1 MKNTDNYRKNSGLNF
16 IEVKKNNRSTVLE
29 ILHSLAPISRAD
41 IANLSGLTRT
51 TVTNIINE
59 LIKVNFIEEVGS
71 KSTKSG
77 RKKTLLKIRKE
88 AFKIIGINISRSNIK
103 VGLYDIEA
111 NLLYSSSKEFS
122 SDIPKKNPIKD
133 LTNVIDNV
141 IKNAEVSLDELN
153 GFGIG
158 IPAPIEFSTGK
169 IIATPSY
176 FEAWKDVN
184 LKNSLEKKYGIKTW
198 IDNDANVGALGE
210 KWFGQGKHYK
220 DYIFVVSDIGFGSG
234 IVLNGKLHRGDFSM
248 AGEIGH
254 TILSHDNNRDYLEN
268 KSGFKNI
275 INILKDRDENC
286 GIEYI
291 LNKINVEKDPEFVK
305 YAKEIS
311 RYAGMAILNLI
322 SIIDPQAVIIGGNLK
337 NISKIA
343 HKEINDILDKNL
355 FGPKRSQILFSN
367 KKEDMVLKGSAAL
380 VLERVIS
387 DPYSYILMH

>member
-1 MKNTDNYRKNSGLNF
+1 M
-16 IEVKKNNRSTVLE
+16 
-29 ILHSLAPISRAD
+29 
-41 IANLSGLTRT
+41 
-51 TVTNIINE
+51 
-59 LIKVNFIEEVGS
+59 
-71 KSTKSG
+71 
-77 RKKTLLKIRKE
+77 LLKIRKE

-133 LTNVIDNV
+133 LTTVIDNV
-141 IKNAEVSLDELN
+141 IKNADVSLEEIN
-153 GFGIG
+153 GIGIG

-254 TILSHDNNRDYLEN
+254 TILGYKKNKDYLEN
-268 KSGFKNI
+268 KSGFKHI
-275 INILKDRDENC
+275 INILKDRNENC

>member
-29 ILHSLAPISRAD
+29 ILHSLAPISRSD

-77 RKKTLLKIRKE
+77 RKKMLLKIRKE

-133 LTNVIDNV
+133 LTTVIDNV
-141 IKNAEVSLDELN
+141 IKNADVSLEEIN
-153 GFGIG
+153 GIGIG

-254 TILSHDNNRDYLEN
+254 TILGYKKNKDYLEN
-268 KSGFKNI
+268 KSGFKHI
-275 INILKDRDENC
+275 INILKDRNENC

>member
-1 MKNTDNYRKNSGLNF
+1 MKNIDNYRKNSGLNF

-41 IANLSGLTRT
+41 IASLSGLTRT

-59 LIKVNFIEEVGS
+59 LINVDFIEEVGS

-77 RKKTLLKIRKE
+77 RKKTLLKIKKD

-103 VGLYDIEA
+103 VGLYDTES

-122 SDIPKKNPIKD
+122 SDVANNNSIKI
-133 LTNVIDNV
+133 LIEIIDSV
-141 IKNAEVSLDELN
+141 IKNTGISIEDVN
-153 GFGIG
+153 GIGIG
-158 IPAPIEFSTGK
+158 IPAPIEFTTGK

-184 LKNSLEKKYGIKTW
+184 LKERLEKKYKVKTW

-210 KWFGQGKHYK
+210 KWFGQGKHYR

-254 TILSHDNNRDYLEN
+254 VILGYKEREDYLEN
-268 KSGFKNI
+268 KSGFKYI
-275 INILKDRDENC
+275 INRLKERGENC
-286 GIEYI
+286 NIDYI
-291 LNKINVEKDPEFVK
+291 LNKINVEKDEEFIE

-311 RYAGMAILNLI
+311 RYAGMAIMNLI
-322 SIIDPQAVIIGGNLK
+322 SILDPQAVIIGGNLK
-337 NISKIA
+337 NISNIA
-343 HKEINDILDKNL
+343 YKEINKIIDDNL
-355 FGPKRSQILFSN
+355 FGPRRSQILFSN
-367 KKEDMVLKGSAAL
+367 TKEDVVLKGAAAL
-380 VLERVIS
+380 VLERIIS

>member
-71 KSTKSG
+71 KSNKSG

-88 AFKIIGINISRSNIK
+88 AFKIIGINISRSSIK

-133 LTNVIDNV
+133 LTAIIDSVIENS
-141 IKNAEVSLDELN
+141 EVSLEEIN
-153 GFGIG
+153 GIGIG
-158 IPAPIEFSTGK
+158 IPAPIEFSTGE

-184 LKNSLEKKYGIKTW
+184 LKNNLEKRYGIKTW

-254 TILSHDNNRDYLEN
+254 TILDYKENRDYLEN

-275 INILKDRDENC
+275 INILKDRNENC

-343 HKEINDILDKNL
+343 YKEINNILDKNL

>member
-141 IKNAEVSLDELN
+141 IKNAKVSLEEIN
-153 GFGIG
+153 GIGIG

-176 FEAWKDVN
+176 FEAWKNVN

-254 TILSHDNNRDYLEN
+254 TILGYKKNKDYLEN

-275 INILKDRDENC
+275 INILKDRNENC

-343 HKEINDILDKNL
+343 YKEINDILDKNL

>member
-77 RKKTLLKIRKE
+77 RKKMLLKIRKE

-133 LTNVIDNV
+133 LTTVIDNV
-141 IKNAEVSLDELN
+141 IKNADVSLEEIN
-153 GFGIG
+153 GIGIG

-198 IDNDANVGALGE
+198 VDNDANVGALGE

-254 TILSHDNNRDYLEN
+254 TILGYKKNKDYLEN
-268 KSGFKNI
+268 KSGFKHI
-275 INILKDRDENC
+275 INILKDRNENC

-343 HKEINDILDKNL
+343 YKEINDILDKNL

>member
-1 MKNTDNYRKNSGLNF
+1 MNNIDNYRKNSGLNF

-59 LIKVNFIEEVGS
+59 LIKVNFIEEVGR
-71 KSTKSG
+71 KKKKSG
-77 RKKTLLKIRKE
+77 RKKTLLKIRKD

-103 VGLYDIEA
+103 VGLYDTEA
-111 NLLYSSSKEFS
+111 NLLYSGSKEFS
-122 SDIPKKNPIKD
+122 SDIPKKNPIKN
-133 LTNVIDNV
+133 LTDVIDNV
-141 IKNAEVSLDELN
+141 IENTKVSLQDIN
-153 GFGIG
+153 GIGIG
-158 IPAPIEFSTGK
+158 IPAPIEFSTGE

-184 LKNSLEKKYGIKTW
+184 LKEELEKKYGIKTW

-220 DYIFVVSDIGFGSG
+220 DYVFVVSDIGFGSG

-254 TILSHDNNRDYLEN
+254 TIVGYKNKKDYLEN
-268 KSGFKNI
+268 KAGFKYI
-275 INILKDRDENC
+275 INKMKEKNESSSIDF
-286 GIEYI
+286 I
-291 LNKINVEKDPEFVK
+291 LNKINVEKDKEFIG

-311 RYAGMAILNLI
+311 KYAGMAIMNLV
-322 SIIDPQAVIIGGNLK
+322 SILDPQAVIIGGNLK

-343 HKEINDILDKNL
+343 YKEINKIMDDNL

-380 VLERVIS
+380 VLERIIS

>member
-1 MKNTDNYRKNSGLNF
+1 LNF

-29 ILHSLAPISRAD
+29 ILHSLAPISRSD

-77 RKKTLLKIRKE
+77 RKKMLLKIRKE

-133 LTNVIDNV
+133 LTTVIDNV
-141 IKNAEVSLDELN
+141 IKNADVSLEEIN
-153 GFGIG
+153 GIGIG

-254 TILSHDNNRDYLEN
+254 TILGYKKNKDYLEN
-268 KSGFKNI
+268 KSGFKHI
-275 INILKDRDENC
+275 INILKDRNENC

-343 HKEINDILDKNL
+343 YKEINDILDKNL

>member
-1 MKNTDNYRKNSGLNF
+1 MKNIDNYRKNSGLNF

-41 IANLSGLTRT
+41 IASLSGLTRT

-59 LIKVNFIEEVGS
+59 LINVDFIEEVGS

-77 RKKTLLKIRKE
+77 RKKTLLKIRKD

-103 VGLYDIEA
+103 VGLYDTEA

-122 SDIPKKNPIKD
+122 SDVANKNSIKF
-133 LTNVIDNV
+133 LFEIIDSV
-141 IKNAEVSLDELN
+141 IKNTGISIEEIN
-153 GFGIG
+153 GIGIG
-158 IPAPIEFSTGK
+158 IPAPIEFSTGE

-184 LKNSLEKKYGIKTW
+184 LKDNLEKKYKVKTW
-198 IDNDANVGALGE
+198 VDNDANVGALGE
-210 KWFGQGKHYK
+210 KWFGQGKHYR

-254 TILSHDNNRDYLEN
+254 VILGYKEKRNYLEN
-268 KSGFKNI
+268 KSGFKYI
-275 INILKDRDENC
+275 INILKERDENC
-286 GIEYI
+286 NIEYI
-291 LNKINVEKDPEFVK
+291 LNKINVEKDEEFVK

-311 RYAGMAILNLI
+311 RYAGMAIMNLI

-337 NISKIA
+337 NISNIA
-343 HKEINDILDKNL
+343 YKEINKIIDENL
-355 FGPKRSQILFSN
+355 FGPRRSQILFSN
-367 KKEDMVLKGSAAL
+367 TKEDVVLKGAAAL
-380 VLERVIS
+380 VLERIIS

>member
-29 ILHSLAPISRAD
+29 ILHSLAPISRSD

-51 TVTNIINE
+51 TVTNIIND

-77 RKKTLLKIRKE
+77 RKKKLLKIRKE
-88 AFKIIGINISRSNIK
+88 AFKIIGINISRSYIK

-133 LTNVIDNV
+133 LTMIIDNV
-141 IKNAEVSLDELN
+141 IKNAKVSLEEIN
-153 GFGIG
+153 GIGIG
-158 IPAPIEFSTGK
+158 IPAPIEFSTGE
-169 IIATPSY
+169 IIAIPAY

-198 IDNDANVGALGE
+198 VDNDANVGALGE

-254 TILSHDNNRDYLEN
+254 TILGYKNSKDYLEN
-268 KSGFKNI
+268 KTGFKYI
-275 INILKDRDENC
+275 INILKKREENC
-286 GIEYI
+286 NIDYV
-291 LNKINVEKDPEFVK
+291 LNKINVEKDEEFVG

-311 RYAGMAILNLI
+311 RYAGMAIINLI
-322 SIIDPQAVIIGGNLK
+322 SILDPQAVIIGGNLK

-343 HKEINDILDKNL
+343 YKEINNIIDKNL
-355 FGPKRSQILFSN
+355 FGPRRSQILFSN
-367 KKEDMVLKGSAAL
+367 KKEDLVLKGSAAL

-387 DPYSYILMH
+387 DPYNYILKH